1 MGTVGRACVIP
12 EGYGQLLSSKHLW
25 TMTFDTA
32 RVVPQLI
39 AWQLNFATWVN
50 AWFRKETQGGIMDAI
65 QSSTLRTLR
74 LPVPPPLEQNLIAE
88 RYDAATNLLSQLR
101 AELEK
106 LGRMRTAL
114 LRDLLTP
121 TYTAAEPRIAAE

>member
-1 MGTVGRACVIP
+1 MVSEGDPGRHHGRNTV
-12 EGYGQLLSSKHLW
+12 
-25 TMTFDTA
+25 
-32 RVVPQLI
+32 
-39 AWQLNFATWVN
+39 VN
-50 AWFRKETQGGIMDAI
+50 PSA
-65 QSSTLRTLR
+65 LR

-114 LRDLLTP
+114 LRDLLAP

>member
-1 MGTVGRACVIP
+1 
-12 EGYGQLLSSKHLW
+12 
-25 TMTFDTA
+25 MTFDTA
-32 RVVPQLI
+32 RVVPRLI

-74 LPVPPPLEQNLIAE
+74 LPVPPPPEQNLIAE
-88 RYDAATNLLSQLR
+88 RYDGATNLLSQLR

-121 TYTAAEPRIAAE
+121 TDTAAEPRIAAE